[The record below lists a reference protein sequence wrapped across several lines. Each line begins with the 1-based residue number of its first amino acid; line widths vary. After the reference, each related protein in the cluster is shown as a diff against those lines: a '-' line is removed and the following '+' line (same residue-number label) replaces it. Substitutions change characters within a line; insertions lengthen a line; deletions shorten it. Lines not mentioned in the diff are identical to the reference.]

1 MIKQFIKKIVPK
13 FLLDWYYQFFPFLG
27 ALIYRFPSRKLSV
40 IGITG
45 TNGKSTVV
53 ELVSSILNQAGCK
66 VASASSIRFQI
77 RDKVW
82 QNKLKMTMPGRMKLQ
97 AFLKKAVDR
106 GCDYAVIEVTSEGI
120 KQFRHAFIDFKT
132 AVITNLTREH
142 IESHGSFENYKKEK
156 AKLFKKA
163 KVVIV
168 NLDDKNADYFL
179 NLKEGKKYGF
189 TIQGEERPGI
199 EVIKGEEITLFRS
212 GSQFKVL
219 GEKLKIN
226 LPGKFNVSNALAA
239 VCVGLSQKVA
249 LEDIK
254 KGLEEVKNIPGRLD
268 IVSFDPFSV
277 YVDYAHTPDALEN
290 IYKTLKTDKNLICVL
305 GSCGGGR
312 DKWKRPELGRIAEN
326 YCDKIILTNEDPYDE
341 DPQTILED
349 IKKGIVKKE
358 AEMILDRKEAIRK
371 ALTLA
376 LPGDTVI
383 ITGKGRE
390 PWMCLANGRR
400 IPWDDKEIV
409 EEQLDL

>member
-27 ALIYRFPSRKLSV
+27 PLIYRFPSRKLSV

-53 ELVSSILNQAGCK
+53 ELVSSILDQAGYK

-77 RDKVW
+77 QDKVW

-97 AFLKKAVDR
+97 AFLRKAVNR
-106 GCDYAVIEVTSEGI
+106 SCDYAVIEVTSEGI
-120 KQFRHAFIDFKT
+120 KQFRHAFIGFKT

-142 IESHGSFENYKKEK
+142 IESHGGFENYKKAK
-156 AKLFKKA
+156 AKLFEKA
-163 KVVIV
+163 EIAIV

-226 LPGKFNVSNALAA
+226 LPGRFNVSNALAA

-290 IYKTLKTDKNLICVL
+290 IYKTLKTDKNLI
-305 GSCGGGR
+305 
-312 DKWKRPELGRIAEN
+312 
-326 YCDKIILTNEDPYDE
+326 
-341 DPQTILED
+341 
-349 IKKGIVKKE
+349 
-358 AEMILDRKEAIRK
+358 
-371 ALTLA
+371 
-376 LPGDTVI
+376 
-383 ITGKGRE
+383 
-390 PWMCLANGRR
+390 
-400 IPWDDKEIV
+400 
-409 EEQLDL
+409 

>member
-53 ELVSSILNQAGCK
+53 ELVSSILDQAGYK

-77 RDKVW
+77 QDKVW

-97 AFLKKAVDR
+97 AFLRKAVNR
-106 GCDYAVIEVTSEGI
+106 SCDYAVIEVTSEGI
-120 KQFRHAFIDFKT
+120 KQFRHAFIGFKT

-142 IESHGSFENYKKEK
+142 IESHGGFENYKKAK
-156 AKLFKKA
+156 AKLFEKA
-163 KVVIV
+163 EIAIV

>member
-1 MIKQFIKKIVPK
+1 
-13 FLLDWYYQFFPFLG
+13 
-27 ALIYRFPSRKLSV
+27 
-40 IGITG
+40 
-45 TNGKSTVV
+45 
-53 ELVSSILNQAGCK
+53 
-66 VASASSIRFQI
+66 
-77 RDKVW
+77 
-82 QNKLKMTMPGRMKLQ
+82 MPGRMKLQ
-97 AFLKKAVDR
+97 AFLRKAVNR
-106 GCDYAVIEVTSEGI
+106 SCDYAVIEVTSEGI
-120 KQFRHAFIDFKT
+120 KQFRHAFIGFKT

-142 IESHGSFENYKKEK
+142 IESHGGFENYKKAK
-156 AKLFKKA
+156 AKLFEKA
-163 KVVIV
+163 EIAIV

-226 LPGKFNVSNALAA
+226 LPGRFNVSNALAA